1 MQKFWRNPMLDSFF
15 AIGVSYI
22 KSDAETRGKF
32 SLDGAAGES
41 LSRKAKD
48 LGIEALLTISTC
60 NRTELYGYTEDAETL
75 IPRTPNIIIAPKNCP
90 RGLIDA

>member
-1 MQKFWRNPMLDSFF
+1 MLDSFF
-15 AIGVSYI
+15 AVGVSYI

-60 NRTELYGYTEDAETL
+60 NRTEL
-75 IPRTPNIIIAPKNCP
+75 
-90 RGLIDA
+90 